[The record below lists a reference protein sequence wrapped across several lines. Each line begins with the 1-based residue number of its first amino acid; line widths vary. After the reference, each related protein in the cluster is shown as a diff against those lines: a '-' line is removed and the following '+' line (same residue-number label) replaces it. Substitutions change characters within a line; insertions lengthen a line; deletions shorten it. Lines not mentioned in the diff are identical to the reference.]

1 VTRLTVVPL
10 RSSPIQGN
18 DKNLGPLST
27 PNLGNLTSLSGNKR
41 YRHQPEFPLWNPEWL
56 TVYPE
61 LPVWNFYLARVK
73 TFSGHV
79 CSIALTLTGTQVR
92 DADEVG
98 TTAFNCKIV
107 FNKTNFQNRA
117 VWNSGPNLS
126 KPMLDRSRR

>member
-27 PNLGNLTSLSGNKR
+27 PNLGNLTRLSGNKR

-56 TVYPE
+56 TVYAE

-73 TFSGHV
+73 TFSGRV

-92 DADEVG
+92 DADEAG
-98 TTAFNCKIV
+98 DYGLQLQDRFK
-107 FNKTNFQNRA
+107 QNQFVRT
-117 VWNSGPNLS
+117 V
-126 KPMLDRSRR
+126 

>member
-27 PNLGNLTSLSGNKR
+27 PSLGNLTRLSGNKR

-61 LPVWNFYLARVK
+61 LPVWNFYPIESKNFTGECLLK
-73 TFSGHV
+73 TAQFG
-79 CSIALTLTGTQVR
+79 G
-92 DADEVG
+92 
-98 TTAFNCKIV
+98 
-107 FNKTNFQNRA
+107 
-117 VWNSGPNLS
+117 NSGTPSEQESALADMFVAYLLGRNI
-126 KPMLDRSRR
+126 R